1 MDGFSCK
8 LKEWRLASGLSQQQ
22 IADLLNY
29 GLSTVQS
36 WEAGRKLP
44 SYDALISLADIMG
57 VSIDW
62 LTGRTH
68 CLLYTSSL
76 RGFAC
81 GSSAA

>member
-44 SYDALISLADIMG
+44 SYDALISLADMMMRAMRKMKMIAAQVQMTAT
-57 VSIDW
+57 
-62 LTGRTH
+62 LTI
-68 CLLYTSSL
+68 
-76 RGFAC
+76 A
-81 GSSAA
+81 

>member
-68 CLLYTSSL
+68 IWKTADRLMSELQ
-76 RGFAC
+76 A
-81 GSSAA
+81 